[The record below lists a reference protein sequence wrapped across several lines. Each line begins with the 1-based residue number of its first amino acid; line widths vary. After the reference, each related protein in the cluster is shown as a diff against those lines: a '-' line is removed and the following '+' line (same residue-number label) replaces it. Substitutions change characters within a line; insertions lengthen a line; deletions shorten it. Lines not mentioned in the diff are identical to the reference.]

1 MKKYTF
7 TTDRPSSRLNR
18 RKLTDSISET
28 MRQLDERS
36 LLKLYAFAHRM
47 RRDKVK

>member
-1 MKKYTF
+1 MKKYTY
-7 TTDRPSSRLNR
+7 
-18 RKLTDSISET
+18 LTDHPRNPISREKL
-28 MRQLDERS
+28 MRAIMRDAAQLDERA